1 MPSIGTCSRFS
12 TRLRVQKKTKLL
24 PIKRK
29 TVYTTVKISDPQ
41 GHKDCKKPS
50 VPSNRMVLINGPVK
64 VNMKMAVL
72 GF

>member
-1 MPSIGTCSRFS
+1 MRE
-12 TRLRVQKKTKLL
+12 QKKTKLL

-41 GHKDCKKPS
+41 GHKDCKKPYS
-50 VPSNRMVLINGPVK
+50 VPSNRMVLINGPGK
-64 VNMKMAVL
+64 VSMKMAVL